1 MTVNSKSMAR
11 LLVWVHAMLAGDYH
25 WVKHFGGSCFDFMLT
40 GSYELV
46 PADPVYY
53 QEVPYPGYRS
63 YLLVPTKKSA
73 VVTSAIC

>member
-1 MTVNSKSMAR
+1 MSVNPKSMVR
-11 LLVWVHAMLAGDYH
+11 LLAWTHAMLVGDYH

-53 QEVPYPGYRS
+53 Q
-63 YLLVPTKKSA
+63 
-73 VVTSAIC
+73 